1 MLIFLCIFIDPICI
15 FIISF
20 CVLSWTVAC
29 FLGQEIRGNLS
40 ACLWANSSWFLF
52 GGKGLQDLFV
62 ESDVCLC
69 VCVSGP
75 VFPAPWR
82 CTILNSLAPL
92 TTSFSMVVTQI
103 SAVGG
108 LGGGESI
115 KSSGAPWEMAS
126 IHLAFPLCGAAGL
139 SRQSCATRRGGGVG

>member
-1 MLIFLCIFIDPICI
+1 MFM
-15 FIISF
+15 
-20 CVLSWTVAC
+20 
-29 FLGQEIRGNLS
+29 
-40 ACLWANSSWFLF
+40 
-52 GGKGLQDLFV
+52 
-62 ESDVCLC
+62 C
-69 VCVSGP
+69 VCVRSSVSSPMTLHHFKQLG
-75 VFPAPWR
+75 
-82 CTILNSLAPL
+82 S
-92 TTSFSMVVTQI
+92 SFSMAVTQI